1 MKVFN
6 NIKSILRNEYLT
18 YFIGFFTILFV
29 METLNN
35 PSNNLLVIL
44 RFTFSN
50 RLIMILCVLIIVL
63 IGYIN
68 IPLSLLLL
76 TNYIFLLNINKKV
89 ETFNNRIPDLVDKNT
104 QISYQKN
111 FGKLNKK
118 NIETKKKEKEDI
130 QQNKKEIPE
139 EKTYEK
145 PKEERKMV
153 LSYKNNSDNKIS
165 NERLD
170 LEEKEY
176 NIEREL
182 QKIKREPNENTEK
195 TLETDLEEK
204 NYEIKKDY
212 EVLEDESTGSS
223 GSSDTSDS
231 SESSESSDSD
241 GVNSVSMDEAREQ
254 VMKKIRNKIKKNY
267 VKKK

>member
-1 MKVFN
+1 MKLLN
-6 NIKSILRNEYLT
+6 NVKSILRNEYLT

-44 RFTFSN
+44 RFAFSN
-50 RLIMILCVLIIVL
+50 RLIMIFSVIVIIM
-63 IGYIN
+63 IGYVN

-111 FGKLNKK
+111 FGKM
-118 NIETKKKEKEDI
+118 KKKEEPK
-130 QQNKKEIPE
+130 KKETKEKNNEKKEEPI

-145 PKEERKMV
+145 PEEKQDMV
-153 LSYKNNSDNKIS
+153 LSYVNKSDNKVS
-165 NERLD
+165 DERLD
-170 LEEKEY
+170 LEEENDY
-176 NIEREL
+176 NIEKEL
-182 QKIKREPNENTEK
+182 EKIKRVKNEKSEK
-195 TLETDLEEK
+195 TLEADLEEK
-204 NYEIKKDY
+204 NYEIIKDY
-212 EVLEDESTGSS
+212 EVLDEDSTD
-223 GSSDTSDS
+223 SSDSSASSDS
-231 SESSESSDSD
+231 SETSESSDSD
-241 GVNSVSMDEAREQ
+241 GINSVSMEEAREH
-254 VMKKIRNKIKKNY
+254 VMKNIRNKIKRKY

>member
-1 MKVFN
+1 MKVLN

-50 RLIMILCVLIIVL
+50 RIIMIFCVLIIIL

-76 TNYIFLLNINKKV
+76 TNYVFLLNINKKV
-89 ETFNNRIPDLVDKNT
+89 ENFNNRIPDLVDKNT

-111 FGKLNKK
+111 FGKLNNK
-118 NIETKKKEKEDI
+118 NIENKKKRDIPKEK
-130 QQNKKEIPE
+130 NNLPE
-139 EKTYEK
+139 EKTYKK

-153 LSYKNNSDNKIS
+153 LSYVNESDNNIT

-176 NIEREL
+176 NIEKEL
-182 QKIKREPNENTEK
+182 QKIKTES
-195 TLETDLEEK
+195 
-204 NYEIKKDY
+204 N
-212 EVLEDESTGSS
+212 
-223 GSSDTSDS
+223 
-231 SESSESSDSD
+231 
-241 GVNSVSMDEAREQ
+241 
-254 VMKKIRNKIKKNY
+254 
-267 VKKK
+267 